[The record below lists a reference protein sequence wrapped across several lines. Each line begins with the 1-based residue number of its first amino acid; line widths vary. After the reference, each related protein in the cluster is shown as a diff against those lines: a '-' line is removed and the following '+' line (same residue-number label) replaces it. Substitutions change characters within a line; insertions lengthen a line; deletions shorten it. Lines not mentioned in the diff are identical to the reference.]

1 MNDTLESIK
10 EYNTFFNSFKIPDEL
25 INFLNN
31 YGFNTIQPNY
41 DGLEELLNKETKSIT
56 IQNLEKNSKEFENT
70 YKIDNFIGQRDKTY
84 KLIKDDNIDIIN
96 NQINSYGRTENEYY
110 NILENEINRIY
121 RRNLRRLNEEGT
133 ENDILE
139 EYREKVAD
147 KSIDDNF
154 HKLLNSSQNTISF
167 VQTFEYFD
175 KFEDKLEKYLK
186 KLNMSYK
193 ESQDTI
199 DNIYKEDD
207 VYGILNEKLHKLNNI
222 GLNYYSEIKESFNSL
237 KKFIVDSL
245 NDIYSSLNECAN
257 STYKTF
263 DLKYEQISND
273 SEAIDKEIDSNI
285 DEINDIKHI
294 SVSSNTEY
302 TTMTKIESL
311 IKKARFKFSLI
322 TEEDGDIKRPKVKAS
337 VINQIRPKGLTFEIS
352 SPFGTCGKN
361 IQRIEIDFNNVNY
374 TTDLNFD
381 TQSTLINVTT
391 MTDFD
396 SYQYKVGKYKVENS
410 DDTYCYNYLGIIVCL
425 EGECDSKNPIIVESP
440 SLKIR
445 EKKTKKETVSID
457 G

>member
-41 DGLEELLNKETKSIT
+41 KGLEELLNKETKSIT
-56 IQNLEKNSKEFENT
+56 IQNLEKNSKDFENT
-70 YKIDNFIGQRDKTY
+70 YKIDNFIEQRDKTY
-84 KLIKDDNIDIIN
+84 KLIKNDNIDIIN

-222 GLNYYSEIKESFNSL
+222 GLNY
-237 KKFIVDSL
+237 
-245 NDIYSSLNECAN
+245 
-257 STYKTF
+257 
-263 DLKYEQISND
+263 
-273 SEAIDKEIDSNI
+273 
-285 DEINDIKHI
+285 
-294 SVSSNTEY
+294 
-302 TTMTKIESL
+302 
-311 IKKARFKFSLI
+311 
-322 TEEDGDIKRPKVKAS
+322 
-337 VINQIRPKGLTFEIS
+337 
-352 SPFGTCGKN
+352 
-361 IQRIEIDFNNVNY
+361 
-374 TTDLNFD
+374 
-381 TQSTLINVTT
+381 
-391 MTDFD
+391 
-396 SYQYKVGKYKVENS
+396 
-410 DDTYCYNYLGIIVCL
+410 
-425 EGECDSKNPIIVESP
+425 
-440 SLKIR
+440 
-445 EKKTKKETVSID
+445 
-457 G
+457 